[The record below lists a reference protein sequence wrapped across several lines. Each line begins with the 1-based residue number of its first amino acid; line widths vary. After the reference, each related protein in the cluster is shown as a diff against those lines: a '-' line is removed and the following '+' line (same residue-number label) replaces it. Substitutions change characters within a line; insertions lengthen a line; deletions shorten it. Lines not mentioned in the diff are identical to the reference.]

1 MYLNIAIDSNC
12 GFNHSNKVYL
22 KKMLVL
28 MCLAQSHQ
36 KKGNEF
42 QKRFLLSVVIQPT
55 AKKEVSHISGTWKV
69 MMRPTAGHSAYG

>member
-22 KKMLVL
+22 KKMMVL
-28 MCLAQSHQ
+28 MCSAQSQH

-55 AKKEVSHISGTWKV
+55 PKKKCHIFQELGKL
-69 MMRPTAGHSAYG
+69 